1 MQWDLIGEHESAYGE
16 EHGNEIDKL
25 VDMFDAFLDMR
36 HINMR
41 PRSWYEVCIDIFP
54 CDENIE
60 TTIPMF
66 IQKYFDMYFDKKYV
80 CQMKAKYSLPLH
92 ITKELE
98 GDMEDIFSKIFE
110 LYSEDN
116 KNMSREDSSEYY
128 KRIKNVSADL
138 GRVVNSNEAVLYRIE
153 KDTLDNLADIYLGIV
168 FWGYIVKIKGYSI
181 VVIFGTSD

>member
-1 MQWDLIGEHESAYGE
+1 
-16 EHGNEIDKL
+16 
-25 VDMFDAFLDMR
+25 
-36 HINMR
+36 
-41 PRSWYEVCIDIFP
+41 
-54 CDENIE
+54 
-60 TTIPMF
+60 
-66 IQKYFDMYFDKKYV
+66 
-80 CQMKAKYSLPLH
+80 MKAKYSLPLH

-110 LYSEDN
+110 LNSEDN